1 MHIFEKC
8 PAGSTFVNI
17 NSNKTLFYPFMV
29 SINKCGG
36 SCNTIDDPY
45 AQLRFPNKVN
55 DIYVKVFC
63 LMSGINET
71 IFLVHHQS
79 CGCKCKLNESVYIQR
94 KNGII
99 VNVDV

>member
-8 PAGSTFVNI
+8 PARSTFVNI

-45 AQLRFPNKVN
+45 AQVRVPNNVN
-55 DIYVKVFC
+55 NMNVKVFS
-63 LMSGINET
+63 LMSGVNET

-79 CGCKCKLNESVYIQR
+79 CGCKCKLNESVYNSKQ
-94 KNGII
+94 KWNH
-99 VNVDV
+99 NEC